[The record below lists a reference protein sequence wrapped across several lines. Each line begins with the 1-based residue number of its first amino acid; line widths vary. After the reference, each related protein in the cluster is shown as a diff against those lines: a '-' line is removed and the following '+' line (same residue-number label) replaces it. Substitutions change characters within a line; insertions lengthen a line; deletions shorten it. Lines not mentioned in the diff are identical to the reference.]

1 MPHVD
6 KGPHVWSADQPFPWD
21 CGGWMPHS
29 QPGREGES
37 RNCESP
43 LSCFYCWG
51 IWEAEGP
58 SGWSEA
64 GMEWQ
69 LTHSEKTN
77 LLFHSSPHCMLL
89 AKANQYE
96 WIHNTHPIL
105 TCGVCS
111 INTGWFYCLTPQV
124 AIDRILSVEMIKT
137 LWTGRI
143 WSGICCCHPLNPIS
157 SWVSEE

>member
-1 MPHVD
+1 MKWWTEHMRSIAVALDHATRRQGSPCS
-6 KGPHVWSADQPFPWD
+6 KCRSTLSLGLW
-21 CGGWMPHS
+21 GGCPTLS
-29 QPGREGES
+29 QAEKERVGIAKAP
-37 RNCESP
+37 SP
-43 LSCFYCWG
+43 AFT
-51 IWEAEGP
+51 AEG
-58 SGWSEA
+58 SGKQRGQVA
-64 GMEWQ
+64 GLRQTCMEWQ

-137 LWTGRI
+137 L
-143 WSGICCCHPLNPIS
+143 
-157 SWVSEE
+157 